1 MKNQLFILLTGSV
14 LFAAAAAPAFA
25 ESADIVYGTM
35 KIPYQAFYA
44 AEGTAS
50 DVDAVSSATDS
61 KWKNEKLVG
70 GTYYEEHTDDD
81 GGNILGVVYPVAIS
95 AADLES
101 LGDNNYGF
109 AELSEKPAACKTVTI
124 ENGEAVFSAIEGETT
139 PLEAEAEFTTV
150 SSYGDYQ
157 INVTAINNAD
167 GTSDIGTIAG
177 VLLTTT
183 DGSVYGLRHLENI
196 WRDNL
201 AWSCGILTA
210 ERHGNELKSSQ
221 YEDMMGKTIDTIT
234 YLTDT
239 GYHTLDVD
247 FYVPLKFVGGIS
259 VAEAG
264 AADGSSTVTSENIPD
279 DFAPVY
285 SVEGLTS
292 QVADGV
298 LTWEKPYAGAYTLEA
313 ADESGVYAPLYA
325 DFILTTDDVPAVYD
339 EASTSLVA
347 AEGFDAEALSA
358 FLKNLSVV
366 TVNGTEYNAG
376 GHHGVLI
383 IDSEGYV
390 DSEAVL
396 TNGRGPEAETEP
408 IFPENGEYEVTA
420 SSTGYHNPVSFTFTV
435 NR

>member
-1 MKNQLFILLTGSV
+1 MKKQFYLFMTGTA
-14 LFAAAAAPAFA
+14 LFAAAASPAFA
-25 ESADIVYGTM
+25 ETDNIVYGRM
-35 KIPYQAFYA
+35 KIPYNAFYA

-50 DVDAVSSATDS
+50 EVDAVSSATDS
-61 KWKNEKLVG
+61 KWKNENLVG
-70 GTYYEEHTDDD
+70 GTYYEEHTDDN
-81 GGNILGVVYPVAIS
+81 GGSILGVVYPVAIS

-109 AELSEKPAACKTVTI
+109 SELAETPSAFKNVTV
-124 ENGEAVFSAIEGETT
+124 ENGEAVFSALQGETAAV
-139 PLEAEAEFTTV
+139 EAEAEFTTV
-150 SSYGDYQ
+150 SGYGDYQ
-157 INVTAINNAD
+157 INVNAINNAD

-210 ERHGNELKSSQ
+210 ERHGNELKSTQ

-239 GYHTLDVD
+239 GYHSLDVD
-247 FYVPLKFVGGIS
+247 FYVPLKFAGGVS
-259 VAEAG
+259 VAEAA
-264 AADGSSTVTSENIPD
+264 AADGNAAVSFENLPE

-285 SVEGLTS
+285 SVKDLDS

-298 LTWEKPYAGAYTLEA
+298 LTWEKAYAGAYTLEA
-313 ADESGVYAPLYA
+313 ADESGVYAPLYT
-325 DFILTTDDVPAVYD
+325 DFVLTTDEVPVAYD

-347 AEGFDAEALSA
+347 AEGFNTEAAAA
-358 FLKNLSVV
+358 FLQNLSVV
-366 TVNGTEYNAG
+366 TVNGTEYTAG

-383 IDSEGYV
+383 IDNEGYV
-390 DSEAVL
+390 DPEAAV
-396 TNGRGPEAETEP
+396 TKGRGPEAETEP
-408 IFPENGEYEVTA
+408 VFPEAGDYEITA
-420 SSTGYHNPVSFTFTV
+420 SATGYNTPFTFTFSV
-435 NR
+435 TR